1 MKTIS
6 MLLAVLCSISVAQEI
21 KRSPAVEN
29 YRQQISTLNLVNAMY
44 LSPSQVQDFLKEL
57 RSLKEVQE
65 EFQEKSD
72 DLVPAMQEEYARLF
86 QEIVDN
92 KGISKPTEKTA
103 GDVHKKELGLKEE
116 YASKLIE
123 LESRL
128 SKLLTE
134 NQLCVVDEFKP
145 CLIPPKNLRDPA
157 RVGQAKGD
165 TYGAVSVLEQIRKVP
180 PKRYEAAKGRALEQ
194 YLDKYE
200 KKIELLPPEK
210 KDAEAMRVSR
220 ILDYARNLSS
230 IDFEMKKE
238 SLAKEILIELEVKKR
253 KNELGKVG
261 KLLLDVRLIPILEKR
276 LLAVN

>member
-1 MKTIS
+1 
-6 MLLAVLCSISVAQEI
+6 MLLLVLCSICVAQEI

-44 LSPSQVQDFLKEL
+44 LTPSQVQNFLKEL

-103 GDVHKKELGLKEE
+103 GDVHKKELDLKEE

-134 NQLCVVDEFKP
+134 NQLCVVDEFKA

-165 TYGAVSVLEQIRKVP
+165 TYGAVSVLEQIRKAP

-220 ILDYARNLSS
+220 ILDYARSLSS